1 MSRPVTLLV
10 AFAAA
15 ALAASPALA
24 AHKFSCYDYAWQSK
38 DMKDCLANPAQW
50 EKTHHMAMHKPM
62 HHAMHKPAHKPMK
75 ATKAKAMKMKTME
88 KKPEAMTPAPAPA
101 PAATPAPAPNKQ

>member
-24 AHKFSCYDYAWQSK
+24 AHKFSCYDYAWQSQ

-62 HHAMHKPAHKPMK
+62 HKAMHKPMK
-75 ATKAKAMKMKTME
+75 AMKAKGMKMPM
-88 KKPEAMTPAPAPA
+88 KKKAEEMKHAPA